1 MTKRIN
7 IGHYARVPLYIAR
20 APVSE
25 MAKSLWRELAF
36 VSSPEKPAVWV
47 RQQNFADKL
56 KCCTRTIRRLIKELL
71 EAKLI
76 QKLPGKYQGRYV
88 RYALNWVQEIL
99 EKAVKTVE
107 KVVQHLKTTMSRD
120 VGQEKPTIIKAAEQ
134 SMDKNTSLELL
145 EKFGENWK
153 KTFPCLD
160 GKLGRPS
167 LQECVEQ
174 GLNHATRKKYTD
186 VKIYLDGWLR
196 NASQRWLAHF
206 NQNKPPSDADSMR
219 AYEERSRQNQKKW
232 FGISNI

>member
-1 MTKRIN
+1 MTTKKID

-36 VSSPEKPAVWV
+36 VSSPEKPAVGV
-47 RQQNFADKL
+47 RQHNFADKL
-56 KCCTRTIRRLIKELL
+56 NCCTRTIRRLIKELL

-88 RYALNWVQEIL
+88 RYALNWVQQIL

-107 KVVQHLKTTMSRD
+107 KVVQQIKT
-120 VGQEKPTIIKAAEQ
+120 TIIKTAEQ
-134 SMDKNTSLELL
+134 STQKNTSLELL
-145 EKFGENWK
+145 EKFGEHWK

-206 NQNKPPSDADSMR
+206 NQNKPPSDANSMR
-219 AYEERSRQNQKKW
+219 DYEERSRQNQKKW